1 VVSNNVLFIFAEEAG
16 LRQAVRNLI
25 DALAPDGL
33 PVVSSITPL
42 YKGYFQNKELIYEE
56 IVHHYLLKPWRFL
69 FHVVPQLRQKKQFEL
84 VNRIVESKLTPALLT
99 QLLEENGL
107 KIVGEEVYYTPHKYW
122 PEGARSAGGIMYA
135 ARRK

>member
-1 VVSNNVLFIFAEEAG
+1 MVSNNVLFIFAEEAG